1 MAIGRFR
8 VDEIGDYQK
17 HTRRLQLGRENHAD
31 SRPDAMKRS
40 TRAALRKVWRN
51 IYFGLL
57 SAWTVLVAV
66 AATNELFGGLFG
78 LRPLGY
84 YGLWP

>member
-1 MAIGRFR
+1 
-8 VDEIGDYQK
+8 
-17 HTRRLQLGRENHAD
+17 
-31 SRPDAMKRS
+31 MKRS